1 MAEWGIGGSS
11 CARVPFPVDEDL
23 SPCQKRWGSC
33 WKRWVVLHSLI
44 GRKLC
49 LLVLSL
55 HCNPTQT
62 IVSRRTQLLCVP
74 ACAPAPT
81 SGPGVIRET
90 LSGWRPVGLR
100 NWLMWWV
107 LRGPKPSRVGRGG
120 LGRLGQ
126 SLNCSFQP
134 LEDSPSPLALQS
146 LTPQTAG
153 GGGGTFCCSP
163 CPPTF
168 PWVLSLQLRPVSRVS
183 LLCSL
188 LPGECGH
195 VTALHVECGCHGQ
208 GLVFLDVGRMDWH
221 V

>member
-100 NWLMWWV
+100 NWLTWWV

-153 GGGGTFCCSP
+153 DGGEPSVVHCVLPPFPGYSACSSAPCLVCPFCARSCQ
-163 CPPTF
+163 
-168 PWVLSLQLRPVSRVS
+168 VN
-183 LLCSL
+183 
-188 LPGECGH
+188 
-195 VTALHVECGCHGQ
+195 A
-208 GLVFLDVGRMDWH
+208 DM
-221 V
+221 